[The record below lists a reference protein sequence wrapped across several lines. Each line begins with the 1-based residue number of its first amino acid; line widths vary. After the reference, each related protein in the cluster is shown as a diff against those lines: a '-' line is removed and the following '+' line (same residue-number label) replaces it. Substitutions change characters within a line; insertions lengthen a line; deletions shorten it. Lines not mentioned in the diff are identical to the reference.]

1 MQTVDSNQ
9 KLLDIPSIMTMASD
23 QLGHMYNGNSLN
35 METILATLAKETSLP
50 NADVVQVGNTVF
62 IGHTGEGKNK
72 SKMHGRPL
80 NVDTSRNFIRNMLKY
95 GVYLQD
101 KDITHYS
108 TYFKG
113 SALIPAMKIMQKR
126 LMSVDTDLFFGQPED
141 EDGHIV
147 YIRLGDDP
155 LDEIF

>member
-1 MQTVDSNQ
+1 
-9 KLLDIPSIMTMASD
+9 
-23 QLGHMYNGNSLN
+23 
-35 METILATLAKETSLP
+35 
-50 NADVVQVGNTVF
+50 
-62 IGHTGEGKNK
+62 
-72 SKMHGRPL
+72 MHGRPL

-113 SALIPAMKIMQKR
+113 SALVPAMKIMQKR

-147 YIRLGDDP
+147 YIKLGDDP